1 MDDAIGGDGSP
12 TDDDDD
18 DDDDGWVDR
27 SIRVRDDDG
36 RSTRLTRLF
45 SFAAQNSRS
54 SARERMN

>member
-12 TDDDDD
+12 TDDDD

-45 SFAAQNSRS
+45 SFEAKISRS

>member
-18 DDDDGWVDR
+18 DDGWVDR
-27 SIRVRDDDG
+27 TIRVRDDDG

-45 SFAAQNSRS
+45 SFPAQNSRS